1 MITNSSVV
9 DEIRR
14 NDDDHAY
21 YAYGYGMGDDV
32 NVLTARAVLQSR
44 ADDGTPSSVIH
55 ILLPNDLSRCLYGLL
70 DSGSSLSLAL
80 ESATPPPD
88 TEWREE
94 QTATLVRSKAGKFET
109 SAVAELTIVLPE
121 FSVHRAEVTFAF
133 HRDDTKMSPGA
144 PVYDFILGA

>member
-1 MITNSSVV
+1 MITNSSIV

-21 YAYGYGMGDDV
+21 YDAYGYGMGDDV
-32 NVLTARAVLQSR
+32 NVLTRAVLHWR
-44 ADDGTPSSVIH
+44 AEDDGTPSSVIH

-94 QTATLVRSKAGKFET
+94 QTATLVRTKAGKFET

-121 FSVHRAEVTFAF
+121 FSVHREVTFAF

-144 PVYDFILGA
+144 PVYEFILGA